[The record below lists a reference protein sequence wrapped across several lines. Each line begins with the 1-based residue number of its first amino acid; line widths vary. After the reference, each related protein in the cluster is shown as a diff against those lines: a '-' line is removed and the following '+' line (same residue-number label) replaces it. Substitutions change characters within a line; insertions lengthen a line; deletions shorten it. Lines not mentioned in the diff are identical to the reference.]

1 MCWQSVPPSAGLD
14 SSTRLDSDASVGGE
28 CSSAMWVGCS
38 EAARM
43 EWRDVVSRL
52 SSDVTRGLSESE
64 VQLRRRT
71 VGYNQFTETQEDPLW
86 KKYLGQFKEPLI
98 LLLLVSAGVSVA
110 MQQLD
115 DAVVITLAIII
126 VATVAFVQEMRTDK
140 ALEELKKQVPATC
153 MCLREGAV
161 REYQARE
168 LVPGD
173 VVHLGIGDRVPS
185 DVRLFQAL
193 QLCVDESSF
202 TGETEPAEKSADVF
216 TGGPLNGTNGGLPDG
231 NSSSSLSNI
240 VYMGTFVR
248 TGRGKGIV
256 INTGE
261 RSQFGKLFRL
271 MQEEEAPRTPLQLNM
286 DKLAKKLSIF
296 SFAFIALVFCL
307 GLYQGIPLQ
316 KIFNTTNVD
325 VLQIFNIAV
334 SLAVAAIPEGLPI
347 VVTMTLCLGIR
358 RMAQRS
364 ALVKGLHTV
373 ETLGCVT
380 TICSDKTGTLTKN
393 EMTAT
398 WLCTSERDECSF
410 SGVGYEISGGST
422 LDYTTG
428 YSQKAYD
435 AVYKLL
441 ETGLLCNNAQLV
453 AGQLLGQPTEG
464 ALLVAALKFGLF
476 GAADKY
482 MRLEE
487 LPFSSETKKM
497 AVKIQNSETGVVE
510 WLAKGGVEV
519 MMADCSHYQQGSSSL
534 PLSPNAKA
542 TILNSAKEQAR
553 HGLRVVCLARGSSL
567 QSLVYQGLVGL
578 QDPPREGVSA
588 ALDTLYSTGVNV
600 KMVTGDAM
608 ETACAVAKAI
618 GMQVSP
624 GGVFSGNHL
633 DSVDDHQ
640 LAAIMREATVFYRVA
655 PRHKLRIVKAL
666 QSSGDVVGMTGD
678 GVNDVVALKRANI
691 GIAMGKMGS
700 AVSKEAADMILND
713 DNFAT
718 ILAAIEEG
726 KCIFHNISNFVQFQV
741 STSIVALSLIALST
755 LFGLPSPLNP
765 MQILLINVI
774 MDGPPAL
781 TLGMEPIDDDI
792 AKQPPR
798 DTSKDLITPRLIRN
812 CLISAAVIIIGTL
825 WVFRS
830 EMLDGVVTARDTT
843 MTFSCFVLFDMFN
856 AMSCRS
862 STKSIFELGI
872 LSNWYLFIALSATLA
887 CLLAVVYLPFLQW
900 VFQTEALRLSD
911 WLYLVC
917 LTSSVLIVSEVRK
930 MLSKIRH
937 TRLRRGVSK
946 RSGDKRYLGL
956 PAVAS
961 GGSRSKETVLYGL
974 EDV

>member
-1 MCWQSVPPSAGLD
+1 
-14 SSTRLDSDASVGGE
+14 
-28 CSSAMWVGCS
+28 MWVGCS
-38 EAARM
+38 EAAGQ
-43 EWRDVVSRL
+43 EWKDVVRIL
-52 SSDVTRGLSESE
+52 SSDVTRGLCESDVE
-64 VQLRRRT
+64 ARRRT
-71 VGYNQFTETQEDPLW
+71 VGYNQFSETKEDPLW

-98 LLLLVSAGVSVA
+98 VLLLVSAAVSVA
-110 MQQLD
+110 MRQVD
-115 DAVVITLAIII
+115 DAVVITIAIII
-126 VATVAFVQEMRTDK
+126 VATVAFVQELRTDK

-173 VVHLGIGDRVPS
+173 IVHLAIGDRVPS
-185 DVRLFQAL
+185 DVRLFQAS

-202 TGETEPAEKSADVF
+202 TGETEPAEKSIDVVAGINGVN
-216 TGGPLNGTNGGLPDG
+216 TGSNGDASGLPG
-231 NSSSSLSNI
+231 SNTSSSLHNI
-240 VYMGTFVR
+240 AYMGTFVR
-248 TGRGKGIV
+248 TGRGKGVV

-271 MQEEEAPRTPLQLNM
+271 MQDEEAPRTPLQINM

-296 SFAFIALVFCL
+296 SFGFIGIVFLL
-307 GLYQGIPLQ
+307 GIYQGIPLH
-316 KIFNTTNVD
+316 K
-325 VLQIFNIAV
+325 IFNIAV

-358 RMAQRS
+358 RMAQRN

-398 WLCTSERDECSF
+398 WLCTSERDECTLN
-410 SGVGYEISGGST
+410 GVGYECTDGK
-422 LDYTTG
+422 LEYTTG

-435 AVYKLL
+435 AVTKLL
-441 ETGLLCNNAQLV
+441 ETGMVCNNAQV
-453 AGQLLGQPTEG
+453 VGGQLMGQPTEG
-464 ALLVAALKFGLF
+464 ALLVAAWKHGIYNSHEKFI
-476 GAADKY
+476 
-482 MRLEE
+482 RLDEI
-487 LPFSSETKKM
+487 PFSSETKMM
-497 AVKIQNSETGVVE
+497 AVKVENKQSGIIE
-510 WLAKGGVEV
+510 WLVKGGVEV
-519 MMADCSHYQQGSSSL
+519 VLADCSHYQYGSSPL
-534 PLSPNAKA
+534 PLTQQAKSN
-542 TILNSAKEQAR
+542 ILSSAQEKGRQ
-553 HGLRVVCLARGSSL
+553 GLRVVCLARGSTPK
-567 QSLVYQGLVGL
+567 SLVYIGLVGI
-578 QDPPREGVSA
+578 QDPPREEVHA
-588 ALDTLYSTGVNV
+588 ALDLLYHMGVNV

-608 ETACAVAKAI
+608 ETACAVAKAV
-618 GMQVSP
+618 GMQLVP

-633 DSVDDHQ
+633 DSVDDSQ
-640 LAAIMREATVFYRVA
+640 LSNILRDANVFYRVA

-666 QSSGDVVGMTGD
+666 QSRGEVVGMTGD

-781 TLGMEPIDDDI
+781 TLGMEPIDEDI
-792 AKQPPR
+792 ARLPPR
-798 DTSKDLITPRLIRN
+798 DTSKDIITPRLIRN
-812 CLISAAVIIIGTL
+812 CLISATVIIVGTL

-862 STKSIFELGI
+862 ATKSILELGL
-872 LSNWYLFIALSATLA
+872 LSNWYLFVALAATLG
-887 CLLAVVYLPFLQW
+887 CLLGVVYVPFLQW
-900 VFQTEALRLSD
+900 VFQTEALHLND
-911 WLYLVC
+911 WLYLVA
-917 LTSSVLIVSEVRK
+917 LASTVLFVSELRK
-930 MLSKIRH
+930 MLDK
-937 TRLRRGVSK
+937 LRAGGNIWNSFNK
-946 RSGDKRYLGL
+946 TNKGYMGL
-956 PAVAS
+956 S
-961 GGSRSKETVLYGL
+961 RIGGSSGKSREAKLYGL
-974 EDV
+974 EEV